1 MQQIRIP
8 IMAFC
13 LFLPWAMAGLSD
25 DQVEKINETLESWID
40 SGKYAGIVN
49 LTSVEGRIEHFEAF
63 GYKDLASER
72 PMTKDAIFR
81 IFSMTK
87 PIVSVAVM
95 QLVEQGKVSLESPI
109 VEYFPE
115 FKGLRVYQD
124 GQYVEPREPIR
135 LKHLLTHTAGFSYG
149 WGDNPVDQAY
159 KEVGMFRD
167 NFKDSDDFV
176 EQIAELP
183 LIYHPG
189 EKWHYSIA
197 VDLQGIMIERIARM
211 DLDRYLKKHFFKP
224 LGMADTGFHVLISK
238 KERFTTNYKKVEDG
252 LEVVDPIESSRYY
265 EKKTLFSGGGGL
277 VSTASDYL
285 KFAQM
290 LLNGGVYEGKRYLQ
304 EATIEIMIRD
314 HLSDVLDNPD
324 DPWTDFSFGL
334 DDASFGLGFKLET
347 ITDAKSGAVI
357 TKQYSWNGAAGTEFW
372 IDPVDSL
379 INITLIQKMDS
390 DWTLRDNME
399 ALIY

>member
-25 DQVEKINETLESWID
+25 DQVKKINETLESWID

-159 KEVGMFRD
+159 KE
-167 NFKDSDDFV
+167 
-176 EQIAELP
+176 E
-183 LIYHPG
+183 
-189 EKWHYSIA
+189 
-197 VDLQGIMIERIARM
+197 
-211 DLDRYLKKHFFKP
+211 
-224 LGMADTGFHVLISK
+224 
-238 KERFTTNYKKVEDG
+238 
-252 LEVVDPIESSRYY
+252 
-265 EKKTLFSGGGGL
+265 
-277 VSTASDYL
+277 
-285 KFAQM
+285 
-290 LLNGGVYEGKRYLQ
+290 
-304 EATIEIMIRD
+304 
-314 HLSDVLDNPD
+314 
-324 DPWTDFSFGL
+324 
-334 DDASFGLGFKLET
+334 
-347 ITDAKSGAVI
+347 
-357 TKQYSWNGAAGTEFW
+357 
-372 IDPVDSL
+372 
-379 INITLIQKMDS
+379 
-390 DWTLRDNME
+390 
-399 ALIY
+399 